1 MIDVLLVASVVVFA
15 LTGQF
20 WVALAAMWIVGALRS
35 VRDPVFTVWINQGL
49 DPKTRA
55 TINSIGGQAD
65 AVGQAAGGPV
75 LGAIAG
81 GIGRAVRDRRVGR
94 AHSFPS
100 LLLYRRAIRKGSVGT
115 LAAGPDGSGA
125 RRSTTSR
132 SDGRPRRRRSWDEG
146 HP

>member
-1 MIDVLLVASVVVFA
+1 MLLVASVVVFA
-15 LTGQF
+15 LAGQF
-20 WVALAAMWIVGALRS
+20 WVALATMWIVGGLRS

-55 TINSIGGQAD
+55 TINSVGGQAD

-81 GIGRAVRDRRVGR
+81 GLGVPIAIVVS
-94 AHSFPS
+94 AALQLPS

-115 LAAGPDGSGA
+115 L
-125 RRSTTSR
+125 TQ
-132 SDGRPRRRRSWDEG
+132 DEMD
-146 HP
+146 PVLDLEDETA